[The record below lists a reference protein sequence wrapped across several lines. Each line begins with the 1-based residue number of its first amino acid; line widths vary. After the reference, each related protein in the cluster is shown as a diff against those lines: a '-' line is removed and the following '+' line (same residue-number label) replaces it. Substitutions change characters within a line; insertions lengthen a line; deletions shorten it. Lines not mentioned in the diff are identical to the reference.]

1 MRTNIE
7 INDDLMDQAMKSGA
21 FKTKKDAVEAGLR
34 LLARQAAY
42 REILALRGKLRWDDA
57 PRAAE
62 RILNEPDAAYRARP
76 DEAPA
81 VESEPR

>member
-7 INDDLMDQAMKSGA
+7 INDELMDQAMKSGA

-62 RILNEPDAAYRARP
+62 LILNEPAGPYHARP
-76 DEAPA
+76 DDARA
-81 VESEPR
+81 TESGPR